1 MSKKQRKHAAV
12 TSNSARAKEIDQAFA
27 EALHRAMELHV
38 SGQLDEADKIYQ
50 SLLDQQ
56 PEHADALHLS
66 GAIQHARGNLAEAE
80 RLIRRAIDAN
90 RHPTFLNSLAVV
102 LTAQHR
108 LRDAEEAALSAC
120 QIDPDYLD
128 ALNTLG
134 VTQLEQ
140 MRFSDAEKS
149 FRQVLTRQPEH
160 HVAYCNLGNVLSGL
174 GQTDAAEQC
183 YRRSL
188 DICPSDP
195 KTHINLHML
204 LMRQGRLDE
213 ANRELAFVSSS
224 NSPAE
229 LSATLVA
236 RASALM
242 SAGSYRESAECL
254 RQALVIQPSNAD
266 AHYLLGISLLR
277 EGCFSEG
284 WHEYEWRFSPD
295 RRSYQRILIPD
306 YGKPMWAGE
315 SLPGKV
321 IVVQPEQGLGDQIQ
335 FARYAQQ
342 LKSMGATVW
351 LRTTPALAPL
361 LSTIEGVDRV
371 LSADIGP
378 DEVFD
383 YWAFYL
389 SLPHRFATMLAT
401 LPADVPYVV
410 SNPGKVEIW
419 RKWLD
424 EQASGKGN
432 LPRIGLVWAGRSTHD
447 NDWNRS
453 IPLDQFDSLA
463 DVPAQFVSL
472 QIGDR
477 ARDIKNSTSR
487 LELIDASPLIN
498 DFADAAAL
506 IENLDLL
513 ITVDSAPAHLAGAL
527 GRPVWTLIPY
537 VPDWRWMIGRTD
549 SPWYPTMRLFRQQ
562 SLGDWQGAILA
573 VGAALCELYAPE
585 VLSATPLDESMRR
598 KRVIVEQRTDVLR
611 WSDREQLE
619 PAWNARAKLVSQFIP
634 AGARVFDIGC
644 GAMALE
650 GFLPKTC
657 SYVPCD
663 VVARDARTIVC
674 DLNAEPLPAA
684 AAECDRITMLGVLE
698 YLYEPAKF
706 LQQLREIG
714 KPAILSYCPVDWT
727 GHLDRR
733 ALGWVNDLSLN
744 ELDCTFQSAGLFCR
758 RADRIDQNQALFL
771 VEPGTPPRERAKKVL
786 VLSCA
791 NVGNFGDR
799 LGYHLIHSV
808 LPADAEVTHA
818 FMSPWHVPDGDYD
831 LLVLGIGNS
840 LFAPLLTDELI
851 RLIDRIPHRIG
862 IFGTQYRSQ
871 IPVDRLRLVIGRLDH
886 WFARYEEDSLL
897 YGKGSQRTTHLGD
910 WLIDAF
916 PLARWTDDETLSIG
930 DEVLGDRPMD
940 RTIQTIQRYRRVH
953 SARLHP
959 LLCALTSAEQV
970 SFSEQRETGSETS
983 GKFRSLL
990 LDVFGKEL
998 PDNTFW
1004 DVDHDAVVAYKSRV
1018 SSNIAALRLTLHDLL
1033 TGGD

>member
-1 MSKKQRKHAAV
+1 MSKKQRKHAPVAI
-12 TSNSARAKEIDQAFA
+12 NSTRAAKTDHVLG
-27 EALHRAMELHV
+27 EALRCAVELHAQ
-38 SGQLDEADKIYQ
+38 GQFDEAQQAYQKI
-50 SLLDQQ
+50 LDQQ

-66 GAIQHARGNLAEAE
+66 GAIEQVRGNLAEAE
-80 RLIRRAIDAN
+80 RLIRRALEVN

-102 LTAQHR
+102 LTGQRR
-108 LRDAEEAALSAC
+108 LRDAETAALSAC
-120 QIDPDYLD
+120 QIDPDYAE

-149 FRQVLTRQPEH
+149 FRQVLALQPDH
-160 HVAYCNLGNVLSGL
+160 HVAYNNLGNVLSGV
-174 GQTDAAEQC
+174 GQADAAEQC

-188 DICPSDP
+188 EICPSDP
-195 KTHINLHML
+195 KTHINLQML

-213 ANRELAFVSSS
+213 ADRELAWVSSS
-224 NSPAE
+224 NSQAD
-229 LSATLVA
+229 LSTTLVA
-236 RASALM
+236 RASSLM
-242 SAGSYRESAECL
+242 ATGRYRESDECL
-254 RQALVIQPSNAD
+254 RQAIATQPSNSD

-277 EGCFSEG
+277 EGRFSEG
-284 WHEYEWRFSPD
+284 WSEYEWRFAPD
-295 RRSYQRILIPD
+295 RQSYQRILLPD
-306 YGKPMWAGE
+306 YDKPMWAGE
-315 SLPGKV
+315 SLAGKV
-321 IVVQPEQGLGDQIQ
+321 IVLHPEQGLGDQIQ
-335 FARYAQQ
+335 FARYAKQ

-371 LSADIGP
+371 LSADLGL
-378 DEVFD
+378 DDVFD

-389 SLPHRFATMLAT
+389 SLPHCFATTLDT
-401 LPADVPYVV
+401 LPAQVPYLV
-410 SNPGKVEIW
+410 SDPVKVEMW

-424 EQASGKGN
+424 EQAPEKGN

-453 IPLDQFDSLA
+453 IPLAQFDSLA
-463 DVPAQFVSL
+463 VVPAHFVSL
-472 QIGDR
+472 QFGER
-477 ARDIKNSTSR
+477 ASDLKDSSSR
-487 LELIDASPLIN
+487 LKLIDASPLIN

-527 GRPVWTLIPY
+527 GRSVWTLIPC
-537 VPDWRWMIGRTD
+537 VPDWRWMIDRSD

-562 SLGDWQGAILA
+562 SLGDWHGAIQA
-573 VGAALCELYAPE
+573 VCAALCEHYAPE

-598 KRVIVEQRTDVLR
+598 KRVIFEQRTDVQR

-619 PAWNARAKLVSQFIP
+619 PAWNVRAKDVSQFVP

-733 ALGWVNDLSLN
+733 ALGWVNDLSLK
-744 ELDCTFQSAGLFCR
+744 ELDRAFQSAGLFCR

-808 LPADAEVTHA
+808 LPADVEVTHA

-831 LLVLGIGNS
+831 LLVLGVGNS
-840 LFAPLLTDELI
+840 LFAPLLTDDLL
-851 RLIDRIPHRIG
+851 RLMDKIPRRIG
-862 IFGTQYRSQ
+862 LFGTQYRSQ
-871 IPVDRLRLVIGRLDH
+871 IPADRLRVVIDRLDH

-897 YGKGSQRTTHLGD
+897 YGKASQRTTHLGD

-916 PLARWTDDETLSIG
+916 PLARWTDDETLLIG

-953 SARLHP
+953 STRLHP
-959 LLCALTSAEQV
+959 MLCALTSAEQV
-970 SFSEQRETGSETS
+970 AYSEQRDTGSEIS

-1004 DVDHDAVVAYKSRV
+1004 DVDHDAVIAYKSRV
-1018 SSNIAALRLTLHDLL
+1018 SSNIAALRLILHEMLAD
-1033 TGGD
+1033 GD